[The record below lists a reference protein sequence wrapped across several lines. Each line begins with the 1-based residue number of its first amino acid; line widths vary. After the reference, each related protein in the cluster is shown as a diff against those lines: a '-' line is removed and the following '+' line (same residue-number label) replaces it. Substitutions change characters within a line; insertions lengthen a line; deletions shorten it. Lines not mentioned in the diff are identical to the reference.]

1 MDPNA
6 HDNTPALAQIPVS
19 CLILTKDEQFNM
31 DAVLQTLSFSD
42 DIVVLD
48 SMSDD
53 DTVKIAQATANVRV
67 FKRPFDTEYKQRNFG
82 LHDIDFKY
90 SWVYICD
97 ADERVPADLRDEISR
112 VVTDSDSVYSAY
124 RLRYKNM
131 YLGKWIKYATSYPV
145 WIIRLV
151 QPLKVAYEKRATN
164 VHPIVKGEIGEL
176 DNHFIHYSFNKG
188 LRHWFAKHNFYSDRE
203 SVEGFAVR
211 GKGMP
216 ALKQLIHSDPIRR
229 RRAIKNLSFF
239 LRGRGF
245 FRFFYS
251 FFLRGGGLD
260 RLAGFHYCAMISMYE
275 YWIELKIQ
283 EHEVQWSQK
292 TMKLSQKLLAEDD
305 A

>member
-188 LRHWFAKHNFYSDRE
+188 LRH
-203 SVEGFAVR
+203 
-211 GKGMP
+211 
-216 ALKQLIHSDPIRR
+216 
-229 RRAIKNLSFF
+229 
-239 LRGRGF
+239 
-245 FRFFYS
+245 
-251 FFLRGGGLD
+251 
-260 RLAGFHYCAMISMYE
+260 
-275 YWIELKIQ
+275 
-283 EHEVQWSQK
+283 
-292 TMKLSQKLLAEDD
+292 
-305 A
+305 